1 MRSKA
6 VLGRI
11 VDTFDEM
18 AELAVSQRLAPAP
31 ERRQLAFM
39 RMQIPTSSR
48 RRRGPAKVGPA
59 KVAEEVAGI
68 EVVRTPEPTPVAAN
82 FTKADI
88 VRIVTDAAAAAVLTS
103 QPQAAAMP
111 SEERTAMQARCAQ
124 LPAPNPNPNPQ
135 PQPST
140 LPSTLYP
147 YPYPSNPTHLTP
159 PI

>member
-1 MRSKA
+1 M
-6 VLGRI
+6 LGRI

-48 RRRGPAKVGPA
+48 RRRGPANPA

-111 SEERTAMQARCAQ
+111 SEEKAAMQARCA
-124 LPAPNPNPNPQ
+124 
-135 PQPST
+135 QPST

>member
-1 MRSKA
+1 M
-6 VLGRI
+6 LGRI

-18 AELAVSQRLAPAP
+18 AELAVSQPLAPAP
-31 ERRQLAFM
+31 ERRQLAT
-39 RMQIPTSSR
+39 MQILPPPSSR
-48 RRRGPAKVGPA
+48 RRRGPAKVA
-59 KVAEEVAGI
+59 EVAGR
-68 EVVRTPEPTPVAAN
+68 VVPEPTPVAAN

-111 SEERTAMQARCAQ
+111 SEEKAAMQARCA
-124 LPAPNPNPNPQ
+124 
-135 PQPST
+135 QPST

>member
-1 MRSKA
+1 VRSKA

-18 AELAVSQRLAPAP
+18 AELAVSQPLAPAP
-31 ERRQLAFM
+31 ERRQLG

-48 RRRGPAKVGPA
+48 RRRGPA

-111 SEERTAMQARCAQ
+111 SEEKAAMQARCAQ

>member
-1 MRSKA
+1 

-18 AELAVSQRLAPAP
+18 AELAVSQPLAPAP
-31 ERRQLAFM
+31 ERRQLA
-39 RMQIPTSSR
+39 RMQIPSSSR
-48 RRRGPAKVGPA
+48 RRRGPAKVA
-59 KVAEEVAGI
+59 EVAGI
-68 EVVRTPEPTPVAAN
+68 VVPEPTPVAAN

-111 SEERTAMQARCAQ
+111 SEEKAAMQARCAQ

>member
-31 ERRQLAFM
+31 ERRQLG

-124 LPAPNPNPNPQ
+124 LPQ
-135 PQPST
+135 PP
-140 LPSTLYP
+140 TLYP
-147 YPYPSNPTHLTP
+147 NPLPYPLPCTPTPTPLTL